1 MNTTPPP
8 KRGGQDREREK
19 KFGEPGCPRGRR
31 YADRFTL
38 RLEKPVCLIHFGL
51 TIAAMD
57 AAAEIVFSPPAQPCV
72 RTIATVAVA
81 VRLFERSSDR
91 KPYEI
96 LFLLCFVLFSRE
108 GLVVSS

>member
-1 MNTTPPP
+1 MLMQAGPAGRRDSREHDPPLP
-8 KRGGQDREREK
+8 KEGGETEREK

-72 RTIATVAVA
+72 
-81 VRLFERSSDR
+81 
-91 KPYEI
+91 
-96 LFLLCFVLFSRE
+96 
-108 GLVVSS
+108 